1 MDEDSEKSVI
11 DSGDLDAGFV
21 SDVAARKG
29 GEGIRACYSCGTC
42 TASCPVRAVDPAFD
56 PRKVLRMILLGMKD
70 EVFKSEF
77 MWMCAGC
84 QACTD
89 RCPQGVAVSD
99 IMVIVRNMAV
109 ERGIIH
115 RSYVLQI
122 GELKKYGRLYE
133 VTPYNKKRDKLSLPA
148 LKDDFD
154 PIVKILEGAGLCDP
168 AGEGEK

>member
-1 MDEDSEKSVI
+1 MAEDSEKSVI

-21 SDVAARKG
+21 RGVAARKG
-29 GEGIRACYSCGTC
+29 GEGIRTCYSCGTC
-42 TASCPVRAVDPAFD
+42 TASCPVRAADPAFD
-56 PRKVLRMILLGMKD
+56 PRKVLRMILLGMRD
-70 EVFKSEF
+70 EVYKSEF

-99 IMVIVRNMAV
+99 IMVILRNMAV
-109 ERGIIH
+109 EQGIMH

-133 VTPYNKKRDKLSLPA
+133 VTPYNKKRDKLSLPP
-148 LKDDFD
+148 LKDDLD
-154 PIVKILEGAGLCDP
+154 PIVKILAGAGLDDP
-168 AGEGEK
+168 EGGGEK